1 MGYWMY
7 ELCHGKILRQ
17 YHEPMKQPNGE
28 QVIVMLLNQK
38 VIQISIFNNY
48 IKLRMTLSSLLC
60 TVS

>member
-7 ELCHGKILRQ
+7 ELCHDKILRQ

-38 VIQISIFNNY
+38 FIKVILVSIFN
-48 IKLRMTLSSLLC
+48 ILSLG
-60 TVS
+60 